1 MAESYFYGALRI
13 ITSNYENKGV
23 AMMVQILW
31 IFTFSF
37 SAHSIKGEHLV
48 LGVGIGPLDIS
59 LMLHRWNNWSIITR

>member
-1 MAESYFYGALRI
+1 MAKSFLGGALRI
-13 ITSNYENKGV
+13 ITGNYQNKGV
-23 AMMVQILW
+23 AIMVQILW
-31 IFTFSF
+31 LFTLSF